1 MSKQSEKKEQ
11 CPHNEGCACYP
22 QKRDCDRCGW
32 KPKEEKDD
40 GKE

>member
-11 CPHNEGCACYP
+11 CPHNEGCACIP
-22 QKRDCDRCGW
+22 RKRNCECCGW
-32 KPKEEKDD
+32 NAQKEKDD

>member
-11 CPHNEGCACYP
+11 CPHNEGCACVP
-22 QKRDCDRCGW
+22 RKRDCERCGLNQ
-32 KPKEEKDD
+32 KEEKAD

>member
-1 MSKQSEKKEQ
+1 MNRQSEKKEQ
-11 CPHNEGCACYP
+11 CPHNEGCACVP
-22 QKRDCDRCGW
+22 RKRNCDLCGW

>member
-11 CPHNEGCACYP
+11 CPHNEGCACIP
-22 QKRDCDRCGW
+22 RKRNCECCVWNVQK
-32 KPKEEKDD
+32 EKDD